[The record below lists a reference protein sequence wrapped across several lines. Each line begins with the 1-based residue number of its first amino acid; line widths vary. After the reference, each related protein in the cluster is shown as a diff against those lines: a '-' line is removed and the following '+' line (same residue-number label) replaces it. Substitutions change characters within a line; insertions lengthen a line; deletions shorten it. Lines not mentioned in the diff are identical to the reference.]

1 MRVYFLNTTMI
12 NKSLLAVAAL
22 LSLNT
27 YAQKSDDALGELL
40 QNTTRLQQELADTA
54 KPAVTTI
61 STEELEAKTQRI
73 LANTALLEETM
84 AAGKRASIFCTNCHG
99 EAGMSVSDDV
109 PNLSGQNAAYLFEQS
124 RKFATGERKDAFMEG
139 LIKVLTNEE
148 ILQIA
153 VFYSQTE
160 VQYRAPDP
168 TKADSRARGKKLY
181 NLLCQRC
188 HGTHGMGDGVDG
200 DLFGAKIARISGQPV
215 GYLAKTVKR
224 YRDKTG
230 ERLNALMM
238 TSTQT
243 LTDRD
248 IDDLAEYISQL
259 R

>member
-1 MRVYFLNTTMI
+1 MIKKIFLAAAVI
-12 NKSLLAVAAL
+12 LLPFKVL
-22 LSLNT
+22 PQEVT
-27 YAQKSDDALGELL
+27 QEIDALDAQVQAIL
-40 QNTTRLQQELADTA
+40 QNTTRLQRELAESP
-54 KPAVTTI
+54 KSTTI
-61 STEELEAKTQRI
+61 PTEDLEAKTQRI

-99 EAGMSVSDDV
+99 ESGMSVSDEV
-109 PNLSGQNAAYLFEQS
+109 PNLSGQNAAYLFEQT

-153 VFYSQTE
+153 VFYSQSK
-160 VQYRAPDP
+160 VQYKNPDP
-168 TKADSRARGKKLY
+168 QKADSRERGKKLY

-215 GYLAKTVKR
+215 AYLVKSVKR

-238 TSTQT
+238 TTTQT
-243 LTDRD
+243 LSDRD
-248 IDDLAEYISQL
+248 IDDLAEYINQL